1 MRHLLSALISAALLA
16 GAILAPA
23 SARAEQS
30 ISVAEASGL
39 IIGFKG
45 DEADDPPSDKPHGP
59 WASGRDGAKAR
70 WDKKAREG
78 RERLSRVAKEA
89 GLPEGTIGEA
99 GNGRL
104 LRFNQP
110 LRGKALDN
118 ALRRA
123 RLHPDVAWVE
133 PNVLVPRLGVPRV
146 PNDALFNQQWH
157 LQSPTAPGNPTGLNL
172 PPAWGDT
179 IGSLSGSTAVVAVV
193 DSGIRPGHPDLA
205 GKLLPGY
212 DLVSELSVAND
223 GNGRDNDPTDPGDWI
238 DSTDRANPLFASC
251 DLSGSSWHGTFI
263 AGQLAAATDNGQGV
277 AGLNWRARVLP
288 VRVSGKC
295 GALLSDLLDGLRW
308 AAGLPVSGLPTN
320 PNPARVINLSFG
332 GDAPCSFAY
341 QTTID
346 AVTAAG
352 ALIVVAA
359 GNADS
364 TLTRPADCRRVMTV
378 ASVHKDGSKAWYSSF
393 GDRVALAAPGG
404 TNEGGAA
411 TLLLSADNSGA
422 TVPGVDG
429 YGYKQG
435 TSFAAPQAAGVAS
448 LMLAVNPS
456 LSPRQLI
463 ERMKAGVRPHV
474 PMTGLPVCGTAGV
487 GPCACTTTTCGA
499 GLLDANLS
507 VALATGPAVVIQP
520 LSQVEPGTVITLDG
534 SQSVAI
540 PGAQIVTY
548 QWTQVSGPAA
558 TITSSSSAV
567 AQATL
572 RSEGTYVFSLTVVDD
587 ASPSRSGEDIVQV
600 VAAMPVVSGGG
611 GGSTGQ
617 LWGASLWAWV
627 IAVALWQR
635 RRRSA

>member
-1 MRHLLSALISAALLA
+1 MA
-16 GAILAPA
+16 GASLAPA
-23 SARAEQS
+23 FASSVQPAIRAE
-30 ISVAEASGL
+30 AAGL

-45 DEADDPPSDKPHGP
+45 DELDDSLPDKPRGP
-59 WASGRDGAKAR
+59 WASGRDGVKAR
-70 WDKKAREG
+70 WDKKTREG
-78 RERLSRVAKEA
+78 RNRLSRIAKEA
-89 GLPEGTIGEA
+89 GLPDGATAEA

-133 PNVLVPRLGVPRV
+133 PDVLVPRLGVPRA

-157 LQSPTAPGNPTGLNL
+157 LQPPATPTNLAGLNL

-179 IGSLSGSTAVVAVV
+179 TGSVSGSSAVVAVV
-193 DSGIRPGHPDLA
+193 DSGIRPAHPDLA

-212 DLVSELSVAND
+212 DLVSDLSIAND
-223 GNGRDNDPTDPGDWI
+223 GNGRDADPTDPGDWV
-238 DSTDRANPLFASC
+238 DANDLNNPLFASC
-251 DLSGSSWHGTFI
+251 DVSGSSWHGTFI
-263 AGQLAAATDNGQGV
+263 AGQIAAATDNGQGV
-277 AGLNWRARVLP
+277 AGLNWGARVLP

-295 GALLSDLLDGLRW
+295 GAQLSDLLDGLRW

-341 QTTID
+341 QATID

-359 GNADS
+359 GNADR

-378 ASVHKDGSKAWYSSF
+378 ASVHRDGSKAWYSSF

-411 TLLLSADNSGA
+411 TLLLSTDNSGA
-422 TVPGVDG
+422 SVPGVDG

-463 ERMKAGVRPHV
+463 ERMRAGVRPHV
-474 PMTGLPVCGTAGV
+474 PMAGLPVCGTVGV
-487 GPCACTTTTCGA
+487 GPCSCTTTTCGT
-499 GLLDANLS
+499 GLLDANMS

-520 LSQVEPGTVITLDG
+520 LAQVEPGTVITLDG

-540 PGAQIVTY
+540 PGAQIVSY
-548 QWTQVSGPAA
+548 QWTQVSGPAVTISSA
-558 TITSSSSAV
+558 TSAV

-572 RSEGTYVFSLTVVDD
+572 RSEASYVFSLTAVDNL
-587 ASPSRSGEDIVQV
+587 ARSGEDTVGA
-600 VAAMPVVSGGG
+600 VAAMPVVAASGG

-627 IAVALWQR
+627 IAMALWQR
-635 RRRSA
+635 RRRS